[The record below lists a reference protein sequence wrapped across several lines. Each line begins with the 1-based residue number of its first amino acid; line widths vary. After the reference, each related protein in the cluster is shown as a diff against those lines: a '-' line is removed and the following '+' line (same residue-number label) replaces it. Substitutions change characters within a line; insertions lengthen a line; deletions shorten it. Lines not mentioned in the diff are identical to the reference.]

1 MFIIWFGGLFGRL
14 KGEFQQFNYV
24 YVCISF
30 THPLY
35 IKSQKLVYGY
45 IIINVYTIFFGCWI
59 ICHLLYQLNCLQF
72 SQLIVYIGFLFF
84 CLFISIFGNYF
95 VVFLRD
101 SRILWLHDTIYFWFA
116 VCLRGYYEFHSNVE
130 ILRFDKNTIPN
141 FPVKQS
147 LGQFWY
153 NCGCF
158 WPRKKIFK
166 NVELHTCDT
175 IELHIFGGF

>member
-1 MFIIWFGGLFGRL
+1 MFIIWFGGLFWRL
-14 KGEFQQFNYV
+14 KGDFQQFNYV

-45 IIINVYTIFFGCWI
+45 IIINVYTIFLVVELFVIYYISW
-59 ICHLLYQLNCLQF
+59 
-72 SQLIVYIGFLFF
+72 IVYNLVSWLFTMDFLFF

-95 VVFLRD
+95 VVFPRD

-147 LGQFWY
+147 PGQFWY

-158 WPRKKIFK
+158 WPRKKYLKMYSCTLVTQLNCTF
-166 NVELHTCDT
+166 
-175 IELHIFGGF
+175 FGGF

>member
-1 MFIIWFGGLFGRL
+1 MDILLSMCIQFFLVVELFVI
-14 KGEFQQFNYV
+14 Y
-24 YVCISF
+24 YIS
-30 THPLY
+30 
-35 IKSQKLVYGY
+35 
-45 IIINVYTIFFGCWI
+45 W
-59 ICHLLYQLNCLQF
+59 
-72 SQLIVYIGFLFF
+72 IVYNLVSWLFTLDFFSFLFF

-130 ILRFDKNTIPN
+130 ILQFDKNTIPN

-158 WPRKKIFK
+158 WPRKKYLK
-166 NVELHTCDT
+166 M
-175 IELHIFGGF
+175 

>member
-1 MFIIWFGGLFGRL
+1 MYFFYTSIIYKKPKTSLWIYHYQCVYNFFLVVELFVI
-14 KGEFQQFNYV
+14 Y
-24 YVCISF
+24 YIS
-30 THPLY
+30 
-35 IKSQKLVYGY
+35 
-45 IIINVYTIFFGCWI
+45 W
-59 ICHLLYQLNCLQF
+59 
-72 SQLIVYIGFLFF
+72 IVYNLVSWLFTLDFLFF

-95 VVFLRD
+95 VVFPRD

-147 LGQFWY
+147 PGQFWY

-166 NVELHTCDT
+166 NV
-175 IELHIFGGF
+175 

>member
-1 MFIIWFGGLFGRL
+1 MFIIWFGVFFGRL

-72 SQLIVYIGFLFF
+72 SQLIVYIGF
-84 CLFISIFGNYF
+84 S
-95 VVFLRD
+95 FLL
-101 SRILWLHDTIYFWFA
+101 SFHFYFWYL
-116 VCLRGYYEFHSNVE
+116 VCCFSKRFTHS
-130 ILRFDKNTIPN
+130 LTP
-141 FPVKQS
+141 
-147 LGQFWY
+147 WY
-153 NCGCF
+153 NILLICSLSSWLLWVSLKCRNSSV
-158 WPRKKIFK
+158 W
-166 NVELHTCDT
+166 
-175 IELHIFGGF
+175 